1 MGIDGDMRIGAPF
14 VSVVLPVYNDP
25 EGVRMTVESVA
36 DQTYP
41 MEAYEVIVVDNNS
54 DDNQIR
60 RVIEDLC
67 REFPETVRVTTEVIQ
82 GQSPALNKGIE
93 RSHGSLIAFID
104 ADMTVERTWLADIV
118 ETIATRDID
127 YMGCS
132 VELYTEDGEESPISK
147 YELAFSFPMG
157 RYIDESNFS
166 GSGCLV
172 VTRDLIDTVGPFD
185 ATLDFSFD
193 REFGRRV
200 HDAGF
205 EQHFAEN
212 ISMYHPA
219 RSRLSQL
226 VEKSI
231 RTGRGKHHLH
241 TRFPE
246 QFDTRGF
253 LDPRKYLPPHPLRFY
268 NRLTERTTPSRNEII
283 SIFAVAYLAKLMR
296 AVGEAREYVS
306 TECRFADLTN

>member
-1 MGIDGDMRIGAPF
+1 MVIDGGMKIGVPF

-25 EGVRMTVESVA
+25 EGVRMTIESVA

-41 MEAYEVIVVDNNS
+41 SEAYEVIVVDNNS
-54 DDNQIR
+54 DDGRTRGVVEQ
-60 RVIEDLC
+60 LC
-67 REFPETVRVTTEVIQ
+67 EEFPETVRLATETTQ

-93 RSHGSLIAFID
+93 RSHGSLIAFVD
-104 ADMTVERTWLADIV
+104 ADITVEQTWLEDIA
-118 ETIATRDID
+118 ETITTQDVD
-127 YMGCS
+127 YMGCN
-132 VELYTEDGEESPISK
+132 VELYIEDGEESPISR

-157 RYIDESNFS
+157 RYIDENHFS

-172 VTRDLIDTVGPFD
+172 VTRDLIEAVGPFD
-185 ATLDFSFD
+185 ASLAFSFD
-193 REFGRRV
+193 REFGRRA

-212 ISMYHPA
+212 ITMYHPA

-226 VEKSI
+226 IEKSV

-241 TRFPE
+241 ARFPD
-246 QFDTRGF
+246 QFHTRGF
-253 LDPRKYLPPHPLRFY
+253 LDPRKYLPPHPVRFY
-268 NRLTERTTPSRNEII
+268 NRLTEGTTPSKKEIV

-296 AVGEAREYVS
+296 AIGEARECVA
-306 TECRFADLTN
+306 TGPQ